1 MYTARSPWETR
12 TAFNVMDRCRWGEE
26 KMNRKVL
33 RFIPLSGITRNQVHI
48 LVILVVEDLILIS
61 HVILSKL
68 KKKYKV
74 RAKQHRERMPQIS
87 KLSFYLKYESTA
99 VDWKRKEGPGAIH
112 IFRPTG
118 VVHEAHS

>member
-1 MYTARSPWETR
+1 MQ
-12 TAFNVMDRCRWGEE
+12 VGER

-33 RFIPLSGITRNQVHI
+33 RFIPLSGITRNQVHM

-99 VDWKRKEGPGAIH
+99 VDWERKEGPGAIH

-118 VVHEAHS
+118 FVHEAHS